1 MKLIT
6 HKIVILIFL
15 VFCNTSI
22 NAALNDDKEVFKS
35 GNWKVLRSNDPM
47 TDKAVCTGIYKD
59 RYAIQLSE
67 TALYIRVSGGI
78 ESIKLRFDGAEPQ
91 SLKPAR
97 EIEKKIRSIVIE
109 GSDFTQLKSSSR
121 FRVQIGTLVSG
132 VVDEDIDL
140 NGFNEALANI
150 NSGCPIVADKP
161 VKANTK
167 GCSDAAKE
175 KMKSQKMKQ
184 SQIDEICN

>member
-1 MKLIT
+1 MRSLIN
-6 HKIVILIFL
+6 KILFLIFL
-15 VFCNTSI
+15 VFCNTSV
-22 NAALNDDKEVFKS
+22 NAALDSDTEVFKS
-35 GNWKVLRSNDPM
+35 GNWRVLRSTDSM
-47 TDKAVCTGIYKD
+47 TDKAVCTGVYKD
-59 RYAIQLSE
+59 RYGIQLSE

-78 ESIKLRFDGAEPQ
+78 ESIKLRFDSAEPQ

-109 GSDFTQLKSSSR
+109 GSDFAQLKNSSR
-121 FRVQIGTLVSG
+121 LRVQIGTLVSG

-140 NGFNEALANI
+140 NGFNDALANI

-161 VKANTK
+161 VKANAK

-175 KMKSQKMKQ
+175 KMKLQKMKQ
-184 SQIDEICN
+184 SQIDAICN